1 MKKIT
6 LNRPPPRMAMKVMA
20 TRMKGSASCTSAKR
34 ITIMSQKPR

>member
-6 LNRPPPRMAMKVMA
+6 LNRPPPRMAMNVMA

>member
-6 LNRPPPRMAMKVMA
+6 LNRPPPRMAMNVMA
-20 TRMKGSASCTSAKR
+20 TRMKGSASCVGKR